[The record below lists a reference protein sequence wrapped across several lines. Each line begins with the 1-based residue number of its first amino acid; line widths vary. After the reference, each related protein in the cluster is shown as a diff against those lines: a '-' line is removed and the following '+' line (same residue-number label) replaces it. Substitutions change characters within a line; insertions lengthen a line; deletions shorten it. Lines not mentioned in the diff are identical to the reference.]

1 MVIIGTTA
9 GSIHVSVIPRE
20 GVERLLLGLLLDL
33 GNRLLVIPREGVE
46 RFGLRIEK
54 IVIHETHSVIPRE
67 GVESIY
73 EYVEETKV
81 LDEM

>member
-1 MVIIGTTA
+1 MKVYRN
-9 GSIHVSVIPRE
+9 VSYYCSDA
-20 GVERLLLGLLLDL
+20 LSDL
-33 GNRLLVIPREGVE
+33 
-46 RFGLRIEK
+46 
-54 IVIHETHSVIPRE
+54 VIPRE